1 MNSELNRIKEYQKIL
16 KTYRD
21 TELDIKAAF
30 IAEDK
35 QTEEYLTSEKAYLTS
50 LRNKFWNYAKKFYP
64 KKRSGLVIKNN
75 SGENMLR
82 YTLDARI
89 EDDFS
94 DGVNEV
100 RILCFETLM
109 TDEEYGRII
118 KDNIIL
124 ELNDDSSES
133 KLLGMQIDI
142 DLEDKSKTSDDIQ

>member
-89 EDDFS
+89 EDDSS

>member
-16 KTYRD
+16 NTYRD

-89 EDDFS
+89 EDDSS